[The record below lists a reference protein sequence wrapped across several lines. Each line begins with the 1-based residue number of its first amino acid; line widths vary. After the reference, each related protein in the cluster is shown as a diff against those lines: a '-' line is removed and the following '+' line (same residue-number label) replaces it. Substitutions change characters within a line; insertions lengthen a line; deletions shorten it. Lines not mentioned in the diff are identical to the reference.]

1 MISARI
7 IKVLPTIIH
16 FNQTGYVKGRY
27 TGEPAKSIL
36 DIMTYT
42 NQTSKSGVFLFIDFE
57 KAFDSIVSIEWNF
70 LLISLNCFGFGSNLI
85 RWVETLYPGIS
96 SCIIN
101 NGICSAD
108 INVSR
113 RVRQGDPLS
122 PYLLVLAIEL
132 LAIAIRQSKDIAGI
146 TIGSTEFKLNQ
157 YADDLTVTLAN
168 LKSVEALFMLLE
180 NFEKC
185 SGLKVNQRKTEA
197 M

>member
-1 MISARI
+1 
-7 IKVLPTIIH
+7 
-16 FNQTGYVKGRY
+16 
-27 TGEPAKSIL
+27 
-36 DIMTYT
+36 MTYT
-42 NQTSKSGVFLFIDFE
+42 KQASKSGVFLFIVFE

-85 RWVETLYPGIS
+85 RWVETYPGIS

-113 RVRQGDPLS
+113 RVWQGDPLS

-132 LAIAIRQSKDIAGI
+132 LAITIRQSKDIAGI
-146 TIGSTEFKLNQ
+146 TLGSIEFKLNQ
-157 YADDLTVTLAN
+157 YADGVTVTLDN

-185 SGLKVNQRKTEA
+185 SGLKANQRKTEA

>member
-16 FNQTGYVKGRY
+16 FNQTGYVKGSY
-27 TGEPAKSIL
+27 TGEAAKSIL

-42 NQTSKSGVFLFIDFE
+42 KQASKSGVFLFIVFE

-113 RVRQGDPLS
+113 RV
-122 PYLLVLAIEL
+122 
-132 LAIAIRQSKDIAGI
+132 
-146 TIGSTEFKLNQ
+146 
-157 YADDLTVTLAN
+157 
-168 LKSVEALFMLLE
+168 
-180 NFEKC
+180 
-185 SGLKVNQRKTEA
+185 
-197 M
+197 